1 MYDVGV
7 RSLPVLVFTLML
19 AGCGAA
25 PPTANDPAVVIIPA
39 APAGDAPDPANA
51 TQAPAHASRFAG
63 IDRIKEALR
72 MSGGHQTIALEP
84 KGRLVVA
91 NVDDGTENELHL
103 EDVDRVVY
111 SDERSG
117 PRKHCVQMWLK
128 STMDRERYRWRKG
141 DGEWMLSTMSYLPL
155 CVSDKHAADDMLDA
169 LHLLMSR

>member
-1 MYDVGV
+1 M
-7 RSLPVLVFTLML
+7 RPLPILAFASLML

-25 PPTANDPAVVIIPA
+25 PPTANDPAVAIIPA
-39 APAGDAPDPANA
+39 APVSTPAGDAPTPAGE
-51 TQAPAHASRFAG
+51 QAPAHASPFAG

-91 NVDDGTENELHL
+91 NVDDGTESELHL
-103 EDVDRVVY
+103 EDVDRAVY

-128 STMDRERYRWRKG
+128 STMDKERYRWRKG
-141 DGEWMLSTMSYLPL
+141 EGEWMLSTMSYLPL